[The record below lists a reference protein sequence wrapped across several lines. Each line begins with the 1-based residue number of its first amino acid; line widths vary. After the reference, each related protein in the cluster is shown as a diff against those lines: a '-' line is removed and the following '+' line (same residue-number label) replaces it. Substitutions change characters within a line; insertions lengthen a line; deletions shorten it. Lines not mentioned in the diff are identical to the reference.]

1 MNNRR
6 IMKKFQNESFGN
18 VNLQDHSRGNKF
30 SQRSYFESSTS
41 RNKNVGGGGYV
52 PTPRY
57 DFSDYEGDV
66 DTNNTGYNSPI
77 GWICDAGKDYICPG
91 SDNDKKC
98 LFDLKSSTQGQGNN
112 FDVNRSRW
120 VFIYI
125 KAHTI

>member
-6 IMKKFQNESFGN
+6 IMKKFQNESFGK
-18 VNLQDHSRGNKF
+18 VNLQDYSRGNKF
-30 SQRSYFESSTS
+30 SQRSYFDSSNP
-41 RNKNVGGGGYV
+41 RNKNDGGYV

-57 DFSDYEGDV
+57 DFSDYEADV
-66 DTNNTGYNSPI
+66 DTNTGCNSPI

-91 SDNDKKC
+91 SDIDKKC
-98 LFDLKSSTQGQGNN
+98 LFKSSSQGNN
-112 FDVNRSRW
+112 LDVNRSRW